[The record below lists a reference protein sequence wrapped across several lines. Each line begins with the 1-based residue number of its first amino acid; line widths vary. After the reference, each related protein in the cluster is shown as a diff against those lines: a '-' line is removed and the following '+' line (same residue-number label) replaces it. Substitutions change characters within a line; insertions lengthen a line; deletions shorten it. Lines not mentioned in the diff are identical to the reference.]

1 MTLNKSGMRH
11 PNTLLTAFRGTSS
24 EKLVSCF
31 SGEFHKLILENHKEK
46 SVDQLVQ
53 LLNCNNFDYVISFGQ
68 KPVIRDKLYIE
79 LVGKI
84 NDVSYKTDFDIDK
97 LTASLKSSRFSVHI
111 SNNAGT
117 SFCNNIYAH
126 GLKYLEEND
135 CKTKMIF
142 IHVPFEK
149 NISDFDDF
157 SGKLTKAVDEFINSQ
172 I

>member
-1 MTLNKSGMRH
+1 MDRSKI
-11 PNTLLTAFRGTSS
+11 LLTAFRGTSS

-31 SGEFHKLILENHKEK
+31 SDEFHKLILENHKEK
-46 SVDQLVQ
+46 SVGQLVQ
-53 LLNCNNFDYVISFGQ
+53 LLNSNHFDYVISFGQ
-68 KPVIRDKLYIE
+68 KPIIRDKLYIE
-79 LVGKI
+79 LIGKI
-84 NDVSYKTDFDIDK
+84 DGISYKTNFDIDG
-97 LTASLKSSRFSVHI
+97 LKDFLNRAGFSVHI

-126 GLKYLEEND
+126 GLKFIEENA
-135 CKTKMIF
+135 CITRMIF

-157 SGKLTKAVDEFINSQ
+157 SGKLIKAAEEFINSP